1 MTRREFV
8 LIGYPLGHSFSQR
21 YFTEKFEME
30 LISDCSYSKCEL
42 ESIDMLPHMIAQNPN
57 LCGFNVTI
65 PYKEQVI
72 QYLDSIE
79 SQAQQIGAVN
89 CVRIKDGKLRGY
101 NTDAYGFRNSLLA
114 LISDERPSALVLG
127 TGGASKAIAYVLKE
141 LDISYKMV
149 SRTAAK
155 GRYTYTDLDK
165 QVLDAHKLII
175 NTTPLGTF
183 PNIDASPDLPYEY
196 LSDTHFLFDVVYNP
210 AVSQFLS
217 RGASQGAR
225 TLNGHRMLIDQA
237 EKSWEIWNEK

>member
-1 MTRREFV
+1 
-8 LIGYPLGHSFSQR
+8 
-21 YFTEKFEME
+21 ME
-30 LISDCSYSKCEL
+30 SIDDCLYSKCEL
-42 ESIDMLPHMIAQNPN
+42 ESIAMLPQVIELNRN

-79 SQAQQIGAVN
+79 EQAQQIGAVN
-89 CVRIKDGKLRGY
+89 CVRITNGKLRGY
-101 NTDAYGFRNSLLA
+101 NTDAYGFRNALLV
-114 LISDERPSALVLG
+114 LIGDERPSALVLG
-127 TGGASKAIAYVLKE
+127 TGGASKAIAYVLNE
-141 LDISYKMV
+141 LGVDYKMV

-155 GRYTYTDLDK
+155 GRYTYSDIDQ
-165 QVLDAHKLII
+165 QVINSHRLII

-183 PNIDASPDLPYEY
+183 PNIDTSPQLPYEC
-196 LSDTHFLFDVVYNP
+196 LGKGHFLFDVVYNP

-217 RGASQGAR
+217 RGAARGAR